1 MRSHLRTLPAAA
13 MVAVALSVPTLAAA
27 QDGPPPPPPQMTPPE
42 VPSGPAT
49 PTPKGCVVPSL
60 RGLVL
65 ARARASLERAGCRL
79 GAVTVARG
87 GDRRRGIVVGQ
98 AYAPSSILEPSARVD
113 VKVGT
118 RRA

>member
-27 QDGPPPPPPQMTPPE
+27 QDGPPPPPQMTPPE

-49 PTPKGCVVPSL
+49 PTPKGCVVPAL
-60 RGLVL
+60 RGFVL
-65 ARARASLERAGCRL
+65 ARARTSLERAGCRL

-87 GDRRRGIVVGQ
+87 GDRRRGVVVGQ
-98 AYAPSSILEPSARVD
+98 SYAPSSILEPSARVD
-113 VKVGT
+113 VKIGP